1 MTWIFPDLSYYLSP
15 SFYYYQQKK
24 CQQLTWILKGKYLWL
39 MNDKMSSVSLAEIQA
54 SSKWDIYEKIDWKVV
69 MENL

>member
-1 MTWIFPDLSYYLSP
+1 
-15 SFYYYQQKK
+15 
-24 CQQLTWILKGKYLWL
+24 